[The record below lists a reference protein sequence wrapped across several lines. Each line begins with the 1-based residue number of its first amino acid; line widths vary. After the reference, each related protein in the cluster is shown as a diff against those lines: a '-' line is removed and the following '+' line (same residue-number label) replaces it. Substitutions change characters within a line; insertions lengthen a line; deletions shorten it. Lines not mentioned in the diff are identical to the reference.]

1 VTAHGSEEQVDF
13 FISYNHADE
22 GWAEWLAWIL
32 EEEGYKTILQAWDF
46 RPGSNFVI
54 QMHEAAK
61 LARQT
66 IAILSP
72 SYLGSQYVEAEWAA
86 AFAADPVGHGHTLIP
101 VRIAPKAADGLLSQ
115 IIWIDLV

>member
-1 VTAHGSEEQVDF
+1 MTAHGSEEQVDF